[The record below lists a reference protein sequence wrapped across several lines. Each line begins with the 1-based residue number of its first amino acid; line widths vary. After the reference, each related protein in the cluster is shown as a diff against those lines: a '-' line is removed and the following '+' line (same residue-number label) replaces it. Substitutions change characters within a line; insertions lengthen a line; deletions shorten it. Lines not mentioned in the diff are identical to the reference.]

1 MPAPE
6 PDVEGWLV
14 KVDDLQLDQVARL
27 RGNVLHEVLRQLL
40 DANDL
45 EEEEVVAAF
54 GNYI

>member
-1 MPAPE
+1 MSTPE

-14 KVDDLQLDQVARL
+14 KVDDLALEQVARL

>member
-1 MPAPE
+1 MATPE
-6 PDVEGWLV
+6 PDVEGWLI
-14 KVDDLQLDQVARL
+14 KVDDLALEHVANL
-27 RGNVLHEVLRQLL
+27 RGNVLAGVLRQLL

>member
-1 MPAPE
+1 MPTPE

-14 KVDDLQLDQVARL
+14 KVDDLALEHVASL
-27 RGNVLHEVLRQLL
+27 RGNVLAGVLRQLL

>member
-1 MPAPE
+1 MPTPE

-14 KVDDLQLDQVARL
+14 KVDDLQLEQVARL